1 MNKLTCA
8 IVDDEPLARAL
19 LESYVRKTPFLT
31 LRGQFESASSA
42 LHELISDP
50 VDVVF
55 LDIQMPDL
63 NGIQFCH
70 MIPTVTRVIFTTAF
84 SEYAVDGFRVN
95 ALDYLKKPIN
105 YSEFLESVNKALV
118 WFNQT
123 ATVDQPNTLTENNGS
138 SQGGFIY
145 VKSGYRLVQIS
156 LDKLLYAEGVKDYVK
171 IFIEDGEPVMSIMS
185 LKNLEEKLPAP
196 RFKRIHRSFLVQMNK
211 VNSISKSV
219 LTIGSTEL
227 PIGES
232 YKEELQ
238 RYVNSHII

>member
-1 MNKLTCA
+1 MFKKDQTTFFSFFNILPGK
-8 IVDDEPLARAL
+8 
-19 LESYVRKTPFLT
+19 KTNN
-31 LRGQFESASSA
+31 
-42 LHELISDP
+42 P
-50 VDVVF
+50 VNHAF
-55 LDIQMPDL
+55 TIFIF
-63 NGIQFCH
+63 N
-70 MIPTVTRVIFTTAF
+70 TVWYIFTTAF

-105 YSEFLESVNKALV
+105 YNEFLESVNKALV

>member
-1 MNKLTCA
+1 
-8 IVDDEPLARAL
+8 
-19 LESYVRKTPFLT
+19 
-31 LRGQFESASSA
+31 
-42 LHELISDP
+42 
-50 VDVVF
+50 
-55 LDIQMPDL
+55 MPDL
-63 NGIQFCH
+63 NGLQFCH

-84 SEYAVDGFRVN
+84 SEYAVEGFRVN

-105 YSEFLESVNKALV
+105 YNEFLESVNKALV

-123 ATVDQPNTLTENNGS
+123 PTVDQPNTLTENKGS

-185 LKNLEEKLPAP
+185 LKTLEEKLPAP

>member
-1 MNKLTCA
+1 MYNEDQTTFLSFFN
-8 IVDDEPLARAL
+8 IL
-19 LESYVRKTPFLT
+19 LGKKTNN
-31 LRGQFESASSA
+31 
-42 LHELISDP
+42 P
-50 VDVVF
+50 VNHAF
-55 LDIQMPDL
+55 TIFIF
-63 NGIQFCH
+63 N
-70 MIPTVTRVIFTTAF
+70 TVWYIFTTAF
-84 SEYAVDGFRVN
+84 SEYAVEGFRVN

-105 YSEFLESVNKALV
+105 YNEFLESVNKALV

-123 ATVDQPNTLTENNGS
+123 ATVDQPNTLTENKGS

-185 LKNLEEKLPAP
+185 LKTLEEKLPAP